1 MHQSDSLSPEPWHE
15 TDPSSQDSG
24 IVQHRQSLSEAKSV
38 LDCLR
43 ILHDEGLFTNTDVVF
58 MQFLCK
64 ETKCLDLYEKC
75 IEYAK
80 SQGALCF
87 FEKPSVEGYKKPQV
101 HVQGD
106 LSGLNKEDIHRV
118 LKSVSDIVHC
128 KIEDILL
135 NGGDILH

>member
-1 MHQSDSLSPEPWHE
+1 M
-15 TDPSSQDSG
+15 
-24 IVQHRQSLSEAKSV
+24 
-38 LDCLR
+38 

-87 FEKPSVEGYKKPQV
+87 FEKPSGKHKLVDNV
-101 HVQGD
+101 
-106 LSGLNKEDIHRV
+106 
-118 LKSVSDIVHC
+118 
-128 KIEDILL
+128 KII
-135 NGGDILH
+135 